1 MKRERSISKKKKLK
15 LQKRN
20 NIFFKRNPK
29 RKNLLQ
35 LCLIQREKDPFLEKK
50 KKIKLELQK
59 RKNISLKI
67 PKESSISLMREK
79 SISKKRNVKIVI
91 K

>member
-1 MKRERSISKKKKLK
+1 MKRERFVPKKKKLK

-20 NIFFKRNPK
+20 NIFLERNPE

-59 RKNISLKI
+59 RKNVSLKI
-67 PKESSISLMREK
+67 LKESSISLTRK
-79 SISKKRNVKIVI
+79 RSVSKKRNIRIITK
-91 K
+91 

>member
-1 MKRERSISKKKKLK
+1 

-59 RKNISLKI
+59 RKNVFLKI
-67 PKESSISLMREK
+67 PKESSVSLTKER
-79 SISKKRNVKIVI
+79 SVSKKRNIRIVT